1 LFSPSP
7 PPFVAGLFGFMTML
21 ALAVNPV
28 PAAAKDAEAL
38 ASPASATVVVAAAI
52 DGDTLQLADGSMLRL
67 AAILAPKG
75 AEPLAAAARAALTRF
90 IGLPLRL
97 EFGPRR
103 TDRHGRLLAQAWF
116 EIPDTGEEWWLQ
128 QMLVEEGL
136 ARVASTDDMRA
147 RVVELLQLE
156 AQARDAG
163 RGLWA
168 DPTYRVR
175 TPTDAGQAVDSFQIV
190 EGRVQKAALV
200 HGTGYLNFGADYK
213 TDFTLSFDGESLRL
227 LRDSGVDFKSLDGA
241 RLRARGWLRYFNGPL
256 IDITHPEQIEVLP

>member
-7 PPFVAGLFGFMTML
+7 PPFLAGLFGFMTVL

-28 PAAAKDAEAL
+28 PAATKDAEAVR
-38 ASPASATVVVAAAI
+38 APAVAIVVVAAAI
-52 DGDTLQLADGSMLRL
+52 DGDTLQLTDGRVLRL

-75 AEPLAAAARAALTRF
+75 AEPLAGAARAALTQTV
-90 IGLPLRL
+90 GLPLRL

-103 TDRHGRLLAQAWF
+103 TDRHGRLLAQAWLAF
-116 EIPDTGEEWWLQ
+116 PDAGEQRWLQ

-147 RVVELLQLE
+147 RVTELLQLE

-163 RGLWA
+163 RGLWG
-168 DPTYRVR
+168 DPAYRVR
-175 TPTDAGQAVDSFQIV
+175 TPVDAGQALDSFQIV

-200 HGTGYLNFGADYK
+200 HGSGYLNFGADYK
-213 TDFTLSFDGESLRL
+213 TDFTLSFDDESLRL
-227 LRDSGVDFKSLDGA
+227 LRDSGVDFKSLEGA